1 MFLDFSGKKY
11 VNNIWIHIRCPKVSK
26 LDWTCLET
34 PTILA
39 FYCLADLKLTYKLL
53 AQQCWVLLESSR
65 QARFHGI
72 RHRLESCEH

>member
-1 MFLDFSGKKY
+1 MSTTSGFILDVQK
-11 VNNIWIHIRCPKVSK
+11 ISK

-72 RHRLESCEH
+72 RHRLESCEHLKQTT